1 MQYVNTKR
9 NTDLRSLVSVYE
21 CSVLDQLPIIEALDL
36 PMDDGAD
43 TYFND
48 VVEINITISTNT
60 QIGDVEYKCVVDK
73 SRSNGKV
80 LTAIARGDDIEE
92 EMSVVV
98 TSLPASAS
106 SLNVTIYVGNSVV
119 ERFVTNI
126 SFFDREELELNIV
139 KQELV

>member
-21 CSVLDQLPIIEALDL
+21 CSVLDQLPIIEAIG
-36 PMDDGAD
+36 PIEGEVEA
-43 TYFND
+43 TYFSD
-48 VVEINITISTNT
+48 VVEINISIATGT

-73 SRSNGKV
+73 SRSNGRV
-80 LTAIARGDDIEE
+80 LTAIARTNESDE

-98 TSLPASAS
+98 TSLPASDS
-106 SLNVTIYVGNSVV
+106 SLNVTIYVGSSVV

>member
-21 CSVLDQLPIIEALDL
+21 CSVLDQLPIIEAIGPLE
-36 PMDDGAD
+36 GEEED
-43 TYFND
+43 TYFSD
-48 VVEINITISTNT
+48 VAEINISIATGT
-60 QIGDVEYKCVVDK
+60 QIGDVEYRCIVDK
-73 SRSNGKV
+73 SRSNGRV
-80 LTAIARGDDIEE
+80 LTAIARTNESDE

-98 TSLPASAS
+98 TSLPASDS
-106 SLNVTIYVGNSVV
+106 SLNVTIYVGSSVV

>member
-21 CSVLDQLPIIEALDL
+21 CSVLDQLPIIEAIG
-36 PMDDGAD
+36 PIEGEVED
-43 TYFND
+43 TYFSD
-48 VVEINITISTNT
+48 VAEINISIATGT
-60 QIGDVEYKCVVDK
+60 QIGDVEYRCIVDK
-73 SRSNGKV
+73 SRSNGRV
-80 LTAIARGDDIEE
+80 LTAIARTNESDE

-98 TSLPASAS
+98 TSLPASDS
-106 SLNVTIYVGNSVV
+106 SLNVTIYVGSSVV